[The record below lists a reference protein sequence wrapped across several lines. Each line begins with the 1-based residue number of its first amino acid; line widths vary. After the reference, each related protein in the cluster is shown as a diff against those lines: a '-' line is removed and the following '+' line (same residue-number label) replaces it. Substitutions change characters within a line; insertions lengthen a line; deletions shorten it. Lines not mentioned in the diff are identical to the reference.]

1 VTGQILRGEDEIVV
15 AEGFLSKVVDS
26 CGNYFKLIAKS
37 VVAKDS
43 AEQGEQRSDTGG

>member
-1 VTGQILRGEDEIVV
+1 M